1 MSRKQWYNSFMKNTK
16 LIHYSIKEEVGNSI
30 THGVMAL
37 FMLLFLPYAA
47 IRAYLFQ
54 DAQLAFGVST
64 FIISLFF
71 MFLMS
76 TLYHSMA
83 YETKHKNVF
92 KILDHIFIYV
102 AIAGSYTPVALS
114 IIGGTLGWV
123 IFTIQ
128 WTMVIIGVLYKSLS
142 RKSVPALSLLI
153 YMVMGW
159 LVVLIFPYLYR
170 QSNMIFL
177 SLMAL
182 GGVLYT
188 IGAFFYVQKTKPY
201 THFVWH
207 LFVNCASIA
216 HFIAIVFFI

>member
-1 MSRKQWYNSFMKNTK
+1 MKNQK
-16 LIHYSIKEEVGNSI
+16 FIHYSIKEEVGNSI
-30 THGVMAL
+30 THGIMAL
-37 FMLLFLPYAA
+37 AMLLFLPYAS
-47 IRAYLFQ
+47 IRAYLLQ
-54 DAQLAFGVST
+54 DARLAFGVST

-83 YETKHKNVF
+83 PESKHKSVF

-114 IIGGTLGWV
+114 IIGGTLGWI
-123 IFTIQ
+123 IFAIQ
-128 WTMVIIGVLYKSLS
+128 WTMVIVGVLYKSLS
-142 RKSVPALSLLI
+142 RKSLPALSLLI

-170 QSNMIFL
+170 QSNIVFL
-177 SLMAL
+177 LLMAL

-188 IGAFFYVQKTKPY
+188 IGAFFYIQKTKPY

-207 LFVNCASIA
+207 VFVNLASIA
-216 HFIAIVFFI
+216 HFVAIVYFIV

>member
-1 MSRKQWYNSFMKNTK
+1 MKNIPFKT
-16 LIHYSIKEEVGNSI
+16 YSIKEEVGNSI
-30 THGVMAL
+30 THGSMAIL
-37 FMLLFLPYAA
+37 MLLFLPYAS

-54 DAQLAFGVST
+54 DAMLAFGVST
-64 FIISLFF
+64 FIISLFL

-83 YETKHKNVF
+83 FETKHKAVF

-114 IIGGTLGWV
+114 IIGGTLGWI
-123 IFTIQ
+123 IFAIQ
-128 WTMVIIGVLYKSLS
+128 WTMVIVGVLYKSLS

-159 LVVLIFPYLYR
+159 LVVLIFPYLYK
-170 QSNMIFL
+170 QTNLLFL

-188 IGAFFYVQKTKPY
+188 IGAFFYIQKNKPY
-201 THFVWH
+201 THVVWH
-207 LFVNCASIA
+207 IFVNLASIS

>member
-1 MSRKQWYNSFMKNTK
+1 MKNQK
-16 LIHYSIKEEVGNSI
+16 FIQYSIKEEVGNSI

-37 FMLLFLPYAA
+37 FMLLFLPYAS
-47 IRAYLFQ
+47 IRAYLMQ
-54 DAQLAFGVST
+54 DARLAFGVST

-83 YETKHKNVF
+83 PESKHKSVF

-114 IIGGTLGWV
+114 IIGGSLGWI
-123 IFTIQ
+123 IFAIQ
-128 WTMVIIGVLYKSLS
+128 WTMVIVGVLYKSLS
-142 RKSVPALSLLI
+142 RKSLPALSLLI

-170 QSNMIFL
+170 QSNLLFL
-177 SLMAL
+177 LLMAL

-188 IGAFFYVQKTKPY
+188 IGAFFYIQKTKPY

-207 LFVNCASIA
+207 VFVNLASIA
-216 HFIAIVFFI
+216 HFVAIVYFIV

>member
-1 MSRKQWYNSFMKNTK
+1 MKNIPFKT
-16 LIHYSIKEEVGNSI
+16 YSIKEEVGNSI
-30 THGVMAL
+30 THGLMAVV
-37 FMLLFLPYAA
+37 MLLFLPYAS
-47 IRAYLFQ
+47 IRAYLSQ
-54 DAQLAFGVST
+54 DALFAFGVST

-83 YETKHKNVF
+83 YDTKHKAIF

-123 IFTIQ
+123 IFAIQ
-128 WTMVIIGVLYKSLS
+128 WTMVIIGVLHKSLS
-142 RKSVPALSLLI
+142 RKTVPALSLLI

-159 LVVLIFPYLYR
+159 LAVLIFPFMYNQTNLL
-170 QSNMIFL
+170 FL
-177 SLMAL
+177 LLMAL
-182 GGVLYT
+182 GGILYT
-188 IGAFFYVQKTKPY
+188 VGAFFYIQKNKPY
-201 THFVWH
+201 THVVWH
-207 LFVNCASIA
+207 IFVNLASIT

>member
-1 MSRKQWYNSFMKNTK
+1 MKNIPFTT
-16 LIHYSIKEEVGNSI
+16 YSIKEEVGNSI
-30 THGVMAL
+30 THGSMAIL
-37 FMLLFLPYAA
+37 MLLFLPYAS

-54 DAQLAFGVST
+54 DATLAFGVST
-64 FIISLFF
+64 FIISLFL

-83 YETKHKNVF
+83 YDTKHKAVF

-123 IFTIQ
+123 IFAIQ
-128 WTMVIIGVLYKSLS
+128 WTMVIVGVLYKSLS

-170 QSNMIFL
+170 QSNLLFL

-188 IGAFFYVQKTKPY
+188 VGAFFYIQKNKPY
-201 THFVWH
+201 THVVWH
-207 LFVNCASIA
+207 IFVNLASIA
-216 HFIAIVFFI
+216 HFAAIVFFI

>member
-1 MSRKQWYNSFMKNTK
+1 
-16 LIHYSIKEEVGNSI
+16 
-30 THGVMAL
+30 MAL
-37 FMLLFLPYAA
+37 AMLLFLPYAS
-47 IRAYLFQ
+47 IRAYLLQ
-54 DAQLAFGVST
+54 DAKLAFGVST
-64 FIISLFF
+64 FIISLFL

-83 YETKHKNVF
+83 SETKHKTVF

-114 IIGGTLGWV
+114 IIGGTLGWI
-123 IFTIQ
+123 IFAIQ
-128 WTMVIIGVLYKSLS
+128 WTMVIVGVLYKSLS

-170 QSNMIFL
+170 QSNLLFL
-177 SLMAL
+177 TLMAL

-188 IGAFFYVQKTKPY
+188 IGAFFYIQKNKPY
-201 THFVWH
+201 THVVWH
-207 LFVNCASIA
+207 IFVNLASIA
-216 HFIAIVFFI
+216 HFVAIVFFI

>member
-1 MSRKQWYNSFMKNTK
+1 MKNST
-16 LIHYSIKEEVGNSI
+16 LITYSVKEEVGNSI
-30 THGVMAL
+30 THGVMAIL
-37 FMLLFLPYAA
+37 MLLFLPFAS
-47 IRAYLFQ
+47 IRAYLLQ
-54 DAQLAFGVST
+54 DARLAFGVST
-64 FIISLFF
+64 FIISLFL

-83 YETKHKNVF
+83 FETKHKTVF

-123 IFTIQ
+123 IFGIQ

-170 QSNMIFL
+170 QSNLLFL
-177 SLMAL
+177 VLMAL

-188 IGAFFYVQKTKPY
+188 IGAYFYVQKTKPY
-201 THFVWH
+201 THVVWH
-207 LFVNCASIA
+207 VFVNLASIA
-216 HFIAIVFFI
+216 HFIAIVFFIV

>member
-1 MSRKQWYNSFMKNTK
+1 MKNSKIIT
-16 LIHYSIKEEVGNSI
+16 YSIKEEVGNSI
-30 THGVMAL
+30 THGVMAVL
-37 FMLLFLPYAA
+37 MLIFLPFAS
-47 IRAYLFQ
+47 IRAYLLQ
-54 DAQLAFGVST
+54 DARLAFGVST
-64 FIISLFF
+64 FIISLFL

-83 YETKHKNVF
+83 FETKHKTVF

-123 IFTIQ
+123 IFAIQ

-170 QSNMIFL
+170 QSNIVFL
-177 SLMAL
+177 LLMAL
-182 GGVLYT
+182 GGILYT
-188 IGAFFYVQKTKPY
+188 IGAYFYVQKTKPY
-201 THFVWH
+201 THVVWH
-207 LFVNCASIA
+207 IFVNLASIA
-216 HFIAIVFFI
+216 HFIAIVFFIV

>member
-1 MSRKQWYNSFMKNTK
+1 MKNIPFTT
-16 LIHYSIKEEVGNSI
+16 YSVKEEVGNTL
-30 THGVMAL
+30 THGSMAL
-37 FMLLFLPYAA
+37 LMLLFLPYAS
-47 IRAYLFQ
+47 IRAYLYQ
-54 DAQLAFGVST
+54 DAKLAFGVST
-64 FIISLFF
+64 FIISLFL

-83 YETKHKNVF
+83 SDTKHKAVF

-123 IFTIQ
+123 IFAIQ

-170 QSNMIFL
+170 QSNLLFL
-177 SLMAL
+177 GLMAL

-188 IGAFFYVQKTKPY
+188 VGAFFYIQKNKPY
-201 THFVWH
+201 THVVWH
-207 LFVNCASIA
+207 IFVNLASIA
-216 HFIAIVFFI
+216 HFVAIVFFI

>member
-1 MSRKQWYNSFMKNTK
+1 MKNSTM
-16 LIHYSIKEEVGNSI
+16 ITYSIKEEVGNSI
-30 THGVMAL
+30 THGIMAVL
-37 FMLLFLPYAA
+37 MLLFLPFAS
-47 IRAYLFQ
+47 IRAYLLQ
-54 DAQLAFGVST
+54 DARLAFGVST
-64 FIISLFF
+64 FIISLFL

-83 YETKHKNVF
+83 FETKHKTVF

-114 IIGGTLGWV
+114 IIGGTLGWI
-123 IFTIQ
+123 IFAIQ

-170 QSNMIFL
+170 QSNLLFL
-177 SLMAL
+177 VLMAL

-188 IGAFFYVQKTKPY
+188 IGAYFYVQKTKPY
-201 THFVWH
+201 THVVWH
-207 LFVNCASIA
+207 VFVNLASIA
-216 HFIAIVFFI
+216 HFIAIVFFIV

>member
-1 MSRKQWYNSFMKNTK
+1 MKTNRFTS
-16 LIHYSIKEEVGNSI
+16 YSIKEEVGNSI

-37 FMLLFLPYAA
+37 LMLLFLPYAS
-47 IRAYLFQ
+47 IRAYIQQ
-54 DAQLAFGVST
+54 DAKLAFGVST
-64 FIISLFF
+64 FIISLFL

-83 YETKHKNVF
+83 SDTKHKNVF

-114 IIGGTLGWV
+114 IIGGALGWI
-123 IFTIQ
+123 IFAIQ
-128 WTMVIIGVLYKSLS
+128 WSMVIIGVLYKSLS
-142 RKSVPALSLLI
+142 RKSLPALSLLI

-170 QSNMIFL
+170 QSNIVFL
-177 SLMAL
+177 LLMAL
-182 GGVLYT
+182 GGILYT

-201 THFVWH
+201 THIVWH
-207 LFVNCASIA
+207 IFVNLASLA
-216 HFIAIVFFI
+216 HFIAIVFYI

>member
-1 MSRKQWYNSFMKNTK
+1 MKNSKIIT
-16 LIHYSIKEEVGNSI
+16 YSVKEEVGNSI
-30 THGVMAL
+30 THGVMAVL
-37 FMLLFLPYAA
+37 MLIFLPFAS
-47 IRAYLFQ
+47 IRAYLLQ
-54 DAQLAFGVST
+54 DARLAFGVST
-64 FIISLFF
+64 FIISLFL

-83 YETKHKNVF
+83 FETKHKTVF

-123 IFTIQ
+123 IFAIQ

-170 QSNMIFL
+170 QSNIVFL
-177 SLMAL
+177 LLMAL
-182 GGVLYT
+182 GGILYT
-188 IGAFFYVQKTKPY
+188 IGAYFYVQKTKPY
-201 THFVWH
+201 THVVWH
-207 LFVNCASIA
+207 VFVNLASIA
-216 HFIAIVFFI
+216 HFIAIVFFIV

>member
-1 MSRKQWYNSFMKNTK
+1 MKNIPFKT
-16 LIHYSIKEEVGNSI
+16 YSIKEEVGNSI
-30 THGVMAL
+30 THGLMAVL
-37 FMLLFLPYAA
+37 MLIFLPYAS
-47 IRAYLFQ
+47 IRAYLSQ
-54 DAQLAFGVST
+54 DAMLAFGVST
-64 FIISLFF
+64 FIISLFL

-83 YETKHKNVF
+83 FDTKHKAVF

-123 IFTIQ
+123 IFAIQ
-128 WTMVIIGVLYKSLS
+128 WTMVIVGVLYKSLS

-159 LVVLIFPYLYR
+159 LVVLIFPYLYK
-170 QSNMIFL
+170 QSNLLFL
-177 SLMAL
+177 FLMAL

-188 IGAFFYVQKTKPY
+188 IGAFFYIQKNKPY
-201 THFVWH
+201 THVVWH
-207 LFVNCASIA
+207 IFVNLASIA
-216 HFIAIVFFI
+216 HFVAIVFFI

>member
-1 MSRKQWYNSFMKNTK
+1 MKNST
-16 LIHYSIKEEVGNSI
+16 IITYSVKEEVGNSI
-30 THGVMAL
+30 THGIMAVL
-37 FMLLFLPYAA
+37 MLLFLPFAS
-47 IRAYLFQ
+47 IRAYLLQ
-54 DAQLAFGVST
+54 DARLAFGVST
-64 FIISLFF
+64 FIISLFL

-83 YETKHKNVF
+83 FETKHKTVF

-114 IIGGTLGWV
+114 IIGGTLGWI
-123 IFTIQ
+123 IFAIQ

-170 QSNMIFL
+170 QSNLLFL
-177 SLMAL
+177 VLMAL

-188 IGAFFYVQKTKPY
+188 IGAYFYVQKTKPY
-201 THFVWH
+201 THVVWH
-207 LFVNCASIA
+207 VFVNLASIA
-216 HFIAIVFFI
+216 HFIAIVFFIV

>member
-1 MSRKQWYNSFMKNTK
+1 MKNSKIIT
-16 LIHYSIKEEVGNSI
+16 YSVKEEVGNSI
-30 THGVMAL
+30 THGVMAVL
-37 FMLLFLPYAA
+37 MLIFLPFGS
-47 IRAYLFQ
+47 IRAYLLQ
-54 DAQLAFGVST
+54 DARLAFGVST
-64 FIISLFF
+64 FIISLFL

-83 YETKHKNVF
+83 FETKHKTVF

-123 IFTIQ
+123 IFAIQ

-170 QSNMIFL
+170 QSNIVFIL
-177 SLMAL
+177 LMAL
-182 GGVLYT
+182 GGILYT
-188 IGAFFYVQKTKPY
+188 IGAYFYVQKTKPY
-201 THFVWH
+201 THVVWH
-207 LFVNCASIA
+207 VFVNLASIA
-216 HFIAIVFFI
+216 HFIAIVFFIV

>member
-1 MSRKQWYNSFMKNTK
+1 MKNSTM
-16 LIHYSIKEEVGNSI
+16 ITYSIKEEVGNSI
-30 THGVMAL
+30 THGIMAVL
-37 FMLLFLPYAA
+37 MLLFLPFAS
-47 IRAYLFQ
+47 IRAYLLQ
-54 DAQLAFGVST
+54 DARLAFGVST
-64 FIISLFF
+64 FIISLFL

-83 YETKHKNVF
+83 FETKHKTVF

-123 IFTIQ
+123 IFAIQ

-170 QSNMIFL
+170 QSNLLFL
-177 SLMAL
+177 VLMAL

-188 IGAFFYVQKTKPY
+188 IGAYFYVQKTKPY
-201 THFVWH
+201 THVVWH
-207 LFVNCASIA
+207 VFVNLASIA
-216 HFIAIVFFI
+216 HFIAIVFFIV

>member
-1 MSRKQWYNSFMKNTK
+1 MKNST
-16 LIHYSIKEEVGNSI
+16 IITYSIKEEVGNSI
-30 THGVMAL
+30 THGIMAVL
-37 FMLLFLPYAA
+37 MLLFLPFAS
-47 IRAYLFQ
+47 IRAYLLQ
-54 DAQLAFGVST
+54 DARLAFGVST
-64 FIISLFF
+64 FIISLFL

-83 YETKHKNVF
+83 FETKHKTVF

-114 IIGGTLGWV
+114 IIGGTLGWI
-123 IFTIQ
+123 IFAIQ

-170 QSNMIFL
+170 QSNLLFL
-177 SLMAL
+177 VLMAL

-188 IGAFFYVQKTKPY
+188 IGAYFYVQKTKPY
-201 THFVWH
+201 THVVWH
-207 LFVNCASIA
+207 VFVNLASIA
-216 HFIAIVFFI
+216 HFIAIVFFIV

>member
-1 MSRKQWYNSFMKNTK
+1 MKNST
-16 LIHYSIKEEVGNSI
+16 LITYSVKEEVGNSI

-37 FMLLFLPYAA
+37 FMLLFLPFAS
-47 IRAYLFQ
+47 IRAYLLQ

-64 FIISLFF
+64 FIISLFL

-83 YETKHKNVF
+83 FETKHKTVF

-102 AIAGSYTPVALS
+102 AIAGSYTPVAIS

-123 IFTIQ
+123 IFGIQ

-170 QSNMIFL
+170 QSNLLFL
-177 SLMAL
+177 ILMAL

-188 IGAFFYVQKTKPY
+188 IGAYFYVQKTKPY
-201 THFVWH
+201 THVVWH
-207 LFVNCASIA
+207 VFVNLASIA
-216 HFIAIVFFI
+216 HFIAIVFFIF